1 MGGFLSSSW
10 TEEVLNKKVL
20 EEEEGS
26 LGEDVMTADLLAGEM
41 LYFPN
46 FQLYTQHNCSVVMER
61 GHRSHEATGDFKEI
75 PS

>member
-46 FQLYTQHNCSVVMER
+46 FQLYT
-61 GHRSHEATGDFKEI
+61 
-75 PS
+75 